1 MAYMPYTMNPHL
13 PRLRKE
19 AADLVL
25 REGWS
30 SRDVARHYRFNQSTI
45 VRWVGK
51 ARMTNRN
58 VIATESSRPHHHPRE
73 LSGELVSAILAYR
86 RERNQ
91 CAEILHHRLMTDG
104 YPVSL
109 SSVKRVLRRHGI
121 SRFSRWKKW
130 HQYPPRPLP
139 ETPGVLVEIDTI
151 HDGPHDSRLYVYTLL
166 DVCSRWA
173 YAWASERITTYRSLR
188 FVRAAAE
195 TVPFAIRTLQSDH
208 GPEFSKWFTTQIE
221 HDGMAHR
228 HSRVRQPND
237 NAHLERF
244 NRTIQDECLSRLAR
258 TIPSYQ
264 RGIAEYLRY
273 YNTERPHMGLEFK
286 TPTEV
291 MRSY

>member
-1 MAYMPYTMNPHL
+1 MAYMPYTTNPHL
-13 PRLRKE
+13 PRLRME
-19 AADLVL
+19 AANLVA

-30 SRDVARHYRFNQSTI
+30 TRDAARHYRFNQSTI

-58 VIATESSRPHHHPRE
+58 LIATESSRPHRHPRE
-73 LSGELVSAILAYR
+73 LPDETVNAILAYR

-91 CAEILHHRLMTDG
+91 CAEILHHRLTTDG
-104 YPVSL
+104 RVLSL
-109 SSVKRVLRRHGI
+109 SSVKRVLRRHGV

-130 HQYPPRPLP
+130 HQAEPRPVP

-151 HDGPHDSRLYVYTLL
+151 HDGPHDDRLYVYTLL
-166 DVCSRWA
+166 DVCSRFA
-173 YAWASERITTYRSLR
+173 YAWASERITTHRSFR
-188 FVRAAAE
+188 FIRTAAG
-195 TVPFAIRTLQSDH
+195 VLPFPIRTLQSDH
-208 GPEFSKWFTTQIE
+208 GPEFSKWFTTQVE
-221 HDGMAHR
+221 HAGMAHR

-244 NRTIQDECLSRLAR
+244 NRTIQEECLSRLSR
-258 TIPSYQ
+258 TVRSYQ
-264 RGIAEYLRY
+264 IGIAEYLRY
-273 YNTERPHMGLEFK
+273 YNTERPHMGLNMK